1 MYSFWYSVGST
12 GSLYMYVCGHQCQ
25 VAWIQRKSA
34 RKDTLKRRQ
43 PRSTLARLT
52 TGVVS
57 RSSKTLS
64 ITPLFIPCVRQD
76 TVRRENRMRL
86 ADSQCFRR
94 ADASKS
100 VCMRERLRVWHLE
113 EFGHVLVPLR
123 LPLPG
128 RVVES
133 VHLEDLDQHDICHEH
148 SHSELRAPARS
159 LDPARWEPTPRG
171 RVIKIRREG
180 GTRPAAPPLPVP
192 RRRTARRPAGPARS
206 RPHDH
211 REAAF
216 QRGAQSGV
224 VSWSLRQSTTRIHP
238 SASPVLVLHL
248 PAHGCAR
255 CAGHPASPRTTDWPF
270 VRPLQSLSH
279 NQKSQNKNCLFAS
292 F

>member
-1 MYSFWYSVGST
+1 
-12 GSLYMYVCGHQCQ
+12 
-25 VAWIQRKSA
+25 
-34 RKDTLKRRQ
+34 
-43 PRSTLARLT
+43 
-52 TGVVS
+52 
-57 RSSKTLS
+57 
-64 ITPLFIPCVRQD
+64 
-76 TVRRENRMRL
+76 MRL

-148 SHSELRAPARS
+148 SHSEPRAPARS

-192 RRRTARRPAGPARS
+192 RRRTARRPAGPPAR
-206 RPHDH
+206 
-211 REAAF
+211 REA
-216 QRGAQSGV
+216 
-224 VSWSLRQSTTRIHP
+224 
-238 SASPVLVLHL
+238 
-248 PAHGCAR
+248 
-255 CAGHPASPRTTDWPF
+255 GHMTTDKP
-270 VRPLQSLSH
+270 RSSEEHKAAL
-279 NQKSQNKNCLFAS
+279 
-292 F
+292 

>member
-1 MYSFWYSVGST
+1 
-12 GSLYMYVCGHQCQ
+12 
-25 VAWIQRKSA
+25 
-34 RKDTLKRRQ
+34 
-43 PRSTLARLT
+43 
-52 TGVVS
+52 
-57 RSSKTLS
+57 
-64 ITPLFIPCVRQD
+64 
-76 TVRRENRMRL
+76 MRL

-192 RRRTARRPAGPARS
+192 RRRTARRPAGPPAR
-206 RPHDH
+206 
-211 REAAF
+211 REA
-216 QRGAQSGV
+216 GHM
-224 VSWSLRQSTTRIHP
+224 TTEK
-238 SASPVLVLHL
+238 
-248 PAHGCAR
+248 
-255 CAGHPASPRTTDWPF
+255 PRSSEEPKAA
-270 VRPLQSLSH
+270 L
-279 NQKSQNKNCLFAS
+279 
-292 F
+292 